1 MSTLQRHTVEVPVRR
16 PPLRDGPVA
25 ARSAGARR
33 PGGAAAPARPR
44 VVLAD
49 PVPLFREGVARL
61 LADAGMDVVAQV
73 SDVQELLAAAVRVRP
88 DVVVVDPRL
97 SGPSSDD
104 GLRAARWIRRSVPG
118 VAVLVL
124 GCDGDPVGAVAR
136 LGPGRGGVGHLEK
149 DGVGTPAELVRA
161 VECVAMG
168 GSVLDRGRRSPESGL
183 SGIDGGGPLRRLSAR
198 EREVLA
204 LIAEGVSNAA
214 IADLLSIAGKTV
226 DSHVGRILVKLGL
239 GEDVGVNRRVRA
251 ALMYL
256 EATRAGSPA
265 A

>member
-1 MSTLQRHTVEVPVRR
+1 MSTLQRSVVEVPVRR
-16 PPLRDGPVA
+16 PPLRAGVPVA
-25 ARSAGARR
+25 RSGSARTRRSAGAA
-33 PGGAAAPARPR
+33 GARPR

-49 PVPLFREGVARL
+49 SAPLWREGVARL
-61 LADAGMDVVAQV
+61 LTDAGMDVAAQAG
-73 SDVQELLAAAVRVRP
+73 DVQELLAAAVRVRP

-97 SGPSSDD
+97 AASSAED
-104 GLRAARWIRRSVPG
+104 GLRAARWIRRTLPG

-124 GCDGDPVGAVAR
+124 GCDGDPAGAVAR
-136 LGPGRGGVGHLEK
+136 LGPGRGGVGHLAK
-149 DGVGTPAELVRA
+149 DRVGTAAELVRA

-168 GSVLDRGRRSPESGL
+168 GSVVAVRGRP
-183 SGIDGGGPLRRLSAR
+183 DGPAGPADGGPLHRLSHR

-204 LIAEGVSNAA
+204 LIAEGASNAA

-251 ALMYL
+251 ALVYL
-256 EATRAGSPA
+256 EATRGGTPVA
-265 A
+265 

>member
-1 MSTLQRHTVEVPVRR
+1 
-16 PPLRDGPVA
+16 
-25 ARSAGARR
+25 
-33 PGGAAAPARPR
+33 
-44 VVLAD
+44 VLAD

-73 SDVQELLAAAVRVRP
+73 SDVEGLLSAAARVRP

-97 SGPSSDD
+97 SGPASDD
-104 GLRAARWIRRSVPG
+104 GLHAARWIRRSVPG

-124 GCDGDPVGAVAR
+124 GCAGDPSGAVAR
-136 LGPGRGGVGHLEK
+136 LGPGRGGVGHLAK
-149 DGVGTPAELVRA
+149 DRIGTPAELVRA

-168 GSVLDRGRRSPESGL
+168 GSVLDRGRGSAQAGASAT
-183 SGIDGGGPLRRLSAR
+183 DGGGPLQRLSAR

-204 LIAEGVSNAA
+204 LIAEGASNAA

-251 ALMYL
+251 ALVYL
-256 EATRAGSPA
+256 EATRSGAPA

>member
-1 MSTLQRHTVEVPVRR
+1 MSTLQRHAVEVPVRR
-16 PPLRDGPVA
+16 PSLRGAPVA

-33 PGGAAAPARPR
+33 PGGAASSARPR

-49 PVPLFREGVARL
+49 AAPLFREGVARL
-61 LADAGMDVVAQV
+61 LADAGMDVVAQAK
-73 SDVQELLAAAVRVRP
+73 DVPELLAAAVRVRP

-97 SGPSSDD
+97 SGASAGD

-124 GCDGDPVGAVAR
+124 GCDGDPAGTVAR
-136 LGPGRGGVGHLEK
+136 LGPGRGGVGHLPKER
-149 DGVGTPAELVRA
+149 VGTSAELVRA

-168 GSVLDRGRRSPESGL
+168 GSIVGRGSAAPGADAIGSGP
-183 SGIDGGGPLRRLSAR
+183 GGSLERLSHR

-204 LIAEGVSNAA
+204 LIAEGASNAA
-214 IADLLSIAGKTV
+214 IAELLSIAGKTV

-251 ALMYL
+251 ALVYL
-256 EATRAGSPA
+256 EATRSAAPA